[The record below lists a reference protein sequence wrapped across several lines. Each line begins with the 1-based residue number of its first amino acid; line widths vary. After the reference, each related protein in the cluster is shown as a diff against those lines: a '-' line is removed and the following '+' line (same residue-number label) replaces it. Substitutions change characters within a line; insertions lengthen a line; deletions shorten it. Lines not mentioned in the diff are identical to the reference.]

1 VRVVADNTW
10 ARVEGATPAEL
21 DWLDGYLTVEPPG
34 AEYSEAY
41 EAGVWDGTVH
51 LFSRKQSR
59 FLAGLSRMVAGRARE
74 AGVAFDFV
82 DSRPSVPGGDRNA
95 AAARAAVFVWLRD
108 YQHAAVQE
116 AIRRGRGIL
125 SMPTGSG
132 KTQCFSAIGSAV
144 RCRWLVL
151 VDTKDL
157 MHQAAERYYH
167 LTGEAAGLAGDGE
180 WSPRRYTVAT
190 LQTLHKNMGDP
201 RVARLL
207 EETEGVIGDEVQ
219 VLSAD
224 EFSKVAMACTNAWW
238 RLGFSATPFERSD
251 EADYR
256 AIGILGPLIHDV
268 PPRPLI
274 EAGWLCE
281 PEVFCVRHRHEKMTG
296 SFPVVYEAGVTLN
309 EARNALVRQ
318 VAVDRELASRPAMVF
333 FSKLAHG
340 RALDRDLS
348 KYVRTVFVE
357 GASSTRARDG
367 ARHQLRIGLRDVLV
381 TSKVFNKGIDIPE
394 VESAVNAAAGASRI
408 DALQK
413 VGRIMRVCEGKP
425 RTVRF
430 FDVYDQGNRW
440 LEAHARARVEA
451 WRSRDYRVRI
461 IEPTDLATIGKIT

>member
-1 VRVVADNTW
+1 MRVVADNTW

-74 AGVAFDFV
+74 AGVALDFV
-82 DSRPSVPGGDRNA
+82 DARPPAPGGDRDA
-95 AAARAAVFVWLRD
+95 AMARAAGFGWLRD
-108 YQHAAVQE
+108 YQHVAVE
-116 AIRRGRGIL
+116 AILRRGRGVV

-157 MHQAAERYYH
+157 MHQAADRFYQC
-167 LTGEAAGLAGDGE
+167 TGEVAGLAGDGE
-180 WSPRRYTVAT
+180 WNPRRYTVAT
-190 LQTLHKNMGDP
+190 LQTLHKNMGEP
-201 RVARLL
+201 RVRQLL

-224 EFSKVAMACTNAWW
+224 EFSKVAMACERAWW

-256 AIGILGPLIHDV
+256 AVGILGPLIHDV
-268 PPRPLI
+268 QPRPLI
-274 EAGWLCE
+274 DAGWLCD
-281 PEVFCVRHRHEKMTG
+281 PQIFCVRHRHGKMTG

-309 EARNALVRQ
+309 EARNALVRSLVINRQ
-318 VAVDRELASRPAMVF
+318 LCPRPSMVF
-333 FSKLAHG
+333 FSKLPHG
-340 RALDRDLS
+340 RALTRMLDG
-348 KYVRTVFVE
+348 YVRTTFVE
-357 GASSTRARDG
+357 GASNTAKRNRAI
-367 ARHQLRIGLRDVLV
+367 HELKVGLRDVLV

-394 VESAVNAAAGASRI
+394 VEGAVNAGAGASRI

-425 RTVRF
+425 RTVTF
-430 FDVYDQGNRW
+430 LDIYDQGNKW

-451 WRSRDYRVRI
+451 WRSRGYTVRI
-461 IEPTDLATIGKIT
+461 VEPATIGRVT